1 MNVRQVIPR
10 DAIPSIDDPRFGP
23 DHRGPASDEAVVLET
38 EDGSA
43 RAYPLRILDYHEVVN
58 DEVSGAP
65 VAVTWCPLCAS
76 AVVYDAVV
84 DGRRLTFGVSGK
96 LADDDLVLYDR
107 ETDSEWK
114 QSSGVCIDGSLEE
127 ARLSPRASSLTTVER
142 FSERYPDG
150 RVLQPVPDAESEAA
164 SENDDPAPV
173 DYDERPY
180 AGYFA
185 SDEVGL
191 AGLRGDGD
199 GDSDGGR
206 TWNRTDLEP
215 KAVVLG
221 IERAGDALGIPV
233 PWVREAG
240 GVLTASVGE
249 SEVVVLAG
257 EAGIH
262 AFEAPDFA
270 LEFGRAVDVDVDV
283 DVDATGSSPLVGDGT
298 TWDPVTGESEDGRRL
313 EAVPAKRLFAFAWC
327 DDHGQESLV
336 DR

>member
-10 DAIPSIDDPRFGP
+10 DAIPSIDDPRFGQ
-23 DHRGPASDEAVVLET
+23 DHRGPASDEAVVLEA
-38 EDGSA
+38 EDGPA
-43 RAYPLRILDYHEVVN
+43 RAYPIRILDYHEVVN
-58 DEVSGAP
+58 DEVSGAS

-107 ETDSEWK
+107 ETDSAWK
-114 QSSGVCIDGSLEE
+114 QSSGVCIDGPLEG
-127 ARLSPRASSLTTVER
+127 ARLSPRASSLTTVDR
-142 FSERYPDG
+142 FFERYPDG

-164 SENDDPAPV
+164 SEDDDPAPV

-199 GDSDGGR
+199 GGR
-206 TWNRTDLEP
+206 TWDRRDLDP

-221 IERAGDALGIPV
+221 IERDGDALGIPF

-240 GVLTASVGE
+240 GVLRTSVGKNE
-249 SEVVVLAG
+249 IVVVAG

-270 LEFGRAVDVDVDV
+270 LEFARAVEDANADADT
-283 DVDATGSSPLVGDGT
+283 DATDDPPLVGDGT

-313 EAVPAKRLFAFAWC
+313 ETVPAKRLFAFAWC